1 KKLLVGGDRQKSQ
14 HRNEQG
20 RFSLRLIQRKSQR
33 KSRRAHFR
41 MKLQERRSTSN
52 TNKCRPW
59 TNRCRRTLLPAPG
72 APVMRFWLFRGQLLL
87 LLFFGLQRPTGSSKV
102 AIKVDFDLAP
112 DSFDDQYQ
120 GCSPQVMEELSR
132 GDYFTKEL
140 KAHRDYDKVWKNAHL
155 TWLNRAKDLPKNMNI
170 THAVAILVY
179 TSKSNV
185 PSDFIRAMANA
196 AQSPQQYRHS
206 FHFKYLHYYLTSAI
220 QLLRKEMVMKNDSL
234 CFEVHHEM
242 DVYLEAHRGATI
254 RFGQFLSASLLRE
267 KAQKFGRQ
275 TVFTIFTCLGAP
287 VQEFSL
293 KKEVLVPP
301 YELFEVVNTSIH
313 PGGSSLQLQ
322 SAGNL
327 STYNCQL
334 LEASSKKCVPIHVMI
349 ASLSFLTSVIISSK
363 SGI

>member
-1 KKLLVGGDRQKSQ
+1 
-14 HRNEQG
+14 
-20 RFSLRLIQRKSQR
+20 
-33 KSRRAHFR
+33 
-41 MKLQERRSTSN
+41 MKLQGRRRTSN
-52 TNKCRPW
+52 TSKCGPW
-59 TNRCRRTLLPAPG
+59 TGRCRGTPLPAPA
-72 APVMRFWLFRGQLLL
+72 APGVSAWLSGGQLLL
-87 LLFFGLQRPTGSSKV
+87 LLFSGLQRPTGSSKV

-120 GCSPQVMEELSR
+120 GCSPQVLEELSR

-155 TWLNRAKDLPKNMNI
+155 TWLNRAKELPKNMNI

-196 AQSPQQYRHS
+196 SRSAQQYIHS

-220 QLLRKEMVMKNDSL
+220 QLLRKEIVMKNDSL

-242 DVYLEAHRGATI
+242 KDVYLEAHRGAII

-275 TVFTIFTCLGAP
+275 TVFTIVTCLGAP

-313 PGGSSLQLQ
+313 AGGRWIQLR

-334 LEASSKKCVPIHVMI
+334 LEASSKKCVPNHVMI